1 MHLVCNMFISACNI
15 AYPFDVFLV
24 FDNDTCA
31 HENIQSI
38 IDTATDIL
46 LVQACVTTL
55 LINARV
61 CCVIERRKRMM
72 MKQKGRIYMYT
83 YRIVTTTSTD
93 A

>member
-46 LVQACVTTL
+46 LVQTCVTTL

-61 CCVIERRKRMM
+61 CCVIEK
-72 MKQKGRIYMYT
+72 KKEDDDETKKEDIHVHIPHCHHY
-83 YRIVTTTSTD
+83 
-93 A
+93 